1 MLTNSVLTSLPNL
14 FGLPIES
21 INAALFGLGDL
32 GVDASAN
39 ANTMNGDLM
48 AIVGGWATQLQ
59 TIFSQFTESLP
70 DLLEVAAEMSTE
82 TAEKALR

>member
-1 MLTNSVLTSLPNL
+1 MLTNSILTSLPNL

-21 INAALFGLGDL
+21 VNASLFGLGDL
-32 GVDASAN
+32 GVDASGN

-48 AIVGGWATQLQ
+48 AIVGGWAAQLQ
-59 TIFSQFTESLP
+59 TILSQFTESLP